1 MTADIETFFFL
12 ALFRIKAK
20 FNNIWN
26 CGKSFVKGVQVAV
39 CGTHSINLND
49 DTWKLL
55 STHFFCKKKIE
66 RRKKLYKTVTD
77 NQRVLKIWKTR
88 NLTLEGK
95 ILNFEIIV
103 ISKVVFQSFITSVLK
118 HCERTWKNTKS
129 FFLEKLY
136 S

>member
-1 MTADIETFFFL
+1 M
-12 ALFRIKAK
+12 
-20 FNNIWN
+20 
-26 CGKSFVKGVQVAV
+26 
-39 CGTHSINLND
+39 
-49 DTWKLL
+49 KLREK
-55 STHFFCKKKIE
+55 FCKRGSSSSLWYALCKSKWRYVKIVKYSLLLQKKIE